1 MGDVIIIF
9 LVINLELLLFYL
21 FFLQERFRRE
31 ERINIFETTMK
42 ATTVVL
48 VIYHVTGPKMK

>member
-9 LVINLELLLFYL
+9 LVVNLELLLFYL
-21 FFLQERFRRE
+21 FFLQSRFRRE
-31 ERINIFETTMK
+31 ERINLEETTMK

-48 VIYHVTGPKMK
+48 VIYQVTSPKME